1 MITLWTYMKEAWEE
15 HARFFKEAATGI
27 AEDNL
32 RMALDACVRTIVILI
47 LFLLTTPLIIR
58 DGRRASITFCS
69 FRPVCPVCFCACGD
83 GRGS

>member
-47 LFLLTTPLIIR
+47 LFLLTTP
-58 DGRRASITFCS
+58 
-69 FRPVCPVCFCACGD
+69 
-83 GRGS
+83 

>member
-58 DGRRASITFCS
+58 GWTPSIYHICFL
-69 FRPVCPVCFCACGD
+69 RPVCPVCFCACGD